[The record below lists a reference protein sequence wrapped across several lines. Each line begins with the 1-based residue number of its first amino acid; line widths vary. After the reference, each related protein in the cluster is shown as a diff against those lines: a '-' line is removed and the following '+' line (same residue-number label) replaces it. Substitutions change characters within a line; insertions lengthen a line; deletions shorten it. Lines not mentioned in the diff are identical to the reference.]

1 VSDVDPAI
9 VNPIISVTDLDAPEY
24 SARDPRPVSERYRSD
39 LAELFTTSSEPR
51 REREGL
57 PAGYRMRA
65 DSHYVEQLS
74 APVEVRAMESGRA
87 RTLPIDPNDVTA
99 GLREALS
106 DISAAGSWLADP
118 GSPLA
123 RSAAIDVIRS
133 QAWRA
138 SWLINAQT
146 TLSASRPGRCQ
157 PRRLGVVLTRVV
169 EGFAPESR
177 LLGVDIQMLLPDW
190 NVQANLDEDAL
201 VAGLTGA
208 VIATLGVMGQP
219 RGAVVTI
226 MAAPPASGEVTV
238 DVAQEHV
245 APPSDGVSRFFDPLW
260 RDRPGGP
267 AAAIGA
273 WAARA
278 AAVRH
283 GGDATLVTNEGR
295 GTTIRLT
302 LGR

>member
-1 VSDVDPAI
+1 MSDVDP
-9 VNPIISVTDLDAPEY
+9 IIDESIIEVTDLEAPEF
-24 SARDPRPVSERYRSD
+24 SAREPRPVSERYRSD
-39 LAELFTTSSEPR
+39 LAELFSTPSEPR

-57 PAGYRMRA
+57 PASYRMRA

-87 RTLPIDPNDVTA
+87 RTLPIEQCDVTN
-99 GLREALS
+99 GLREALA
-106 DISAAGSWLADP
+106 DISAAGSWLADH
-118 GSPLA
+118 GSPLTRA
-123 RSAAIDVIRS
+123 AAIDVIRS

-138 SWLINAQT
+138 SWLINVQT
-146 TLSASRPGRCQ
+146 ALSASRPCRFQ

-190 NVQANLDEDAL
+190 NVQASLDEDAL

-226 MAAPPASGEVTV
+226 MAAPPASGEVTI

-245 APPSDGVSRFFDPLW
+245 SPPIEGVSRFFDPLW
-260 RDRPGGP
+260 RDRSGGP

-273 WAARA
+273 WATRA

-283 GGDATLVTNEGR
+283 GGDATLVSNEGR